1 MDRFQEQI
9 RWEYQVISR
18 VGKSV
23 LMKSVLLLS
32 VIGLG
37 APGLAQTD
45 SLGRLFFT
53 PQERAS
59 MNRFRNGTPLEAQ
72 PVAPTVVPNRVDGF
86 VERSN
91 GKNTVWINGQP
102 TSGSSSDLNS
112 ELVDTPARIV
122 VRRTGNN
129 SKRIP

>member
-1 MDRFQEQI
+1 MDRFPEQI
-9 RWEYQVISR
+9 CWEYQVIFR
-18 VGKSV
+18 LGKSV
-23 LMKSVLLLS
+23 LVKSVLLLS

-37 APGLAQTD
+37 PPSLAQSD

-53 PQERAS
+53 PRERAS
-59 MNRFRNGTPLEAQ
+59 MNSFRNGTPLEAQ
-72 PVAPTVVPNRVDGF
+72 PVAPTVPNRVDGF

-91 GKNTVWINGQP
+91 GKNTIWINGQP
-102 TSGSSSDLNS
+102 TSGSSSNLNS
-112 ELVDTPARIV
+112 KLVDTPARIV